1 MFARKP
7 TLQGARCVLRPFS
20 PGDLPALGAILADP
34 EVLRLT
40 GSVHSSAAAAA
51 ASTVLDAAT
60 REWYLSRNAR
70 TDRLDL
76 AIVDAAGGEC
86 VGEVVLNELR
96 DDDDSCSFRIL
107 VGPCG
112 RGRGIG
118 SEATRMMLD
127 YAFLTTTLNRIELE
141 VFGFNPRARH
151 VYANAGFVLEGW
163 KRAALKFDGGYVDSA
178 MMAVLRG
185 DWDAI
190 HGPRV

>member
-7 TLQGARCVLRPFS
+7 TLQGTRCVLRPFS
-20 PGDLPALGAILADP
+20 PEDLPALGGILADP

-51 ASTVLDAAT
+51 ASPVLDAAT

-96 DDDDSCSFRIL
+96 GDDSCNFRIL
-107 VGPCG
+107 VGPRG

-127 YAFLTTTLNRIELE
+127 YAFSATTLNRIELE

-151 VYANAGFVLEGW
+151 VYGKAGFVLEGW
-163 KRAALKFDGGYVDSA
+163 KRAALKFDGRYVDSA

-190 HGPRV
+190 HGPQV